1 MLLGLIFPQQ
11 PPAKPPPS
19 LLSPLIHQLNM
30 SIPVEFQLP
39 EDIRTFFKDGASFFY
54 HTILHLAEPDLLLQS
69 VKGQKA
75 TILIQCSTNCL
86 AKGNQDSV

>member
-39 EDIRTFFKDGASFFY
+39 EDIRTFFKDGASFFSSY
-54 HTILHLAEPDLLLQS
+54 TLTLS
-69 VKGQKA
+69 
-75 TILIQCSTNCL
+75 
-86 AKGNQDSV
+86 